1 MAWPIAA
8 IVTRVA
14 PPDMFAMQLGV
25 RVSFAGTESD
35 AKQQRLRRW
44 KYMFSSINNK
54 TTIKRKCLISFH
66 SMQRIH
72 IVDPCSTEAHLLMKD
87 TEFF

>member
-54 TTIKRKCLISFH
+54 TTIKRKCFH
-66 SMQRIH
+66 FILQY
-72 IVDPCSTEAHLLMKD
+72 AKD
-87 TEFF
+87 TYCRPVLY